1 MARRGASNSE
11 GTQGMKLFAR
21 LYAGLAF
28 LLMGFSKIGTPDV
41 FLKSIHTYEILPTE
55 PPFWLNIA
63 AVGLPWMEVLAGM
76 AILSGIL
83 RRGAA
88 TVAGLFLALFT
99 LAIVWRSFSV
109 MDTEGIAFFDVA
121 FDCGCGSGV
130 VVIWQKLIQN
140 ILLLFATLLCT
151 KTWTASTSAPQITR
165 P

>member
-1 MARRGASNSE
+1 
-11 GTQGMKLFAR
+11 MKLFAR

-41 FLKSIHTYEILPTE
+41 FLKSIHTYNILPTQ
-55 PPFWLNIA
+55 PPFWLNMA

-76 AILSGIL
+76 AILSGVL

-99 LAIVWRSFSV
+99 LAITWRMLDI
-109 MDTEGIAFFDVA
+109 MDAEGIAFLDIA

-140 ILLLFATLLCT
+140 LLLLFATFLCT
-151 KTWTASTSAPQITR
+151 KPWIASISAPPTTH